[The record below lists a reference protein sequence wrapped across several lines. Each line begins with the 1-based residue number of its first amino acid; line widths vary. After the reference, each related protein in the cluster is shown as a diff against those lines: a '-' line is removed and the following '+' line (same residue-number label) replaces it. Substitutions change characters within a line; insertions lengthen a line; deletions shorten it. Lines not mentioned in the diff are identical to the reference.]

1 MCFLFISKVMCVGDN
16 TFSVTGEMSLPT
28 NSRLMNYFWDEN
40 LSVIYCRLINIQFEI
55 LTKNIKS
62 LLCYSIS
69 HYEGNFHLFVFLYP
83 QWLISGYINISH
95 ASININECLDCYNR
109 NIYSVTKQALITS
122 KLSVMNNLPLFYS
135 SDIPSSGNTSLAM
148 CFCPQSIRQDSRSS
162 LA

>member
-1 MCFLFISKVMCVGDN
+1 
-16 TFSVTGEMSLPT
+16 
-28 NSRLMNYFWDEN
+28 MNYFWDEN

-95 ASININECLDCYNR
+95 ASININEMSRLL
-109 NIYSVTKQALITS
+109 QS
-122 KLSVMNNLPLFYS
+122 KHLQHDKAGF
-135 SDIPSSGNTSLAM
+135 DH
-148 CFCPQSIRQDSRSS
+148 Q
-162 LA
+162 